1 MLLSELQKLVDKSL
15 NEAGDG
21 EVYLITGINT
31 ENPNIQDVTDIITT
45 FEYDFGTTF
54 LINGEE

>member
-1 MLLSELQKLVDKSL
+1 MLFSELQKLVDKSL

-31 ENPNIQDVTDIITT
+31 EVQYSRCYGYYYHI
-45 FEYDFGTTF
+45 
-54 LINGEE
+54 